1 MARITKTAAAAA
13 SAPAASKAAGKVAK
27 IDKSAAP
34 AAAAKPEKAPKEKTE
49 KSPIP
54 RGEYAARSYKVT
66 EAGKAA
72 APRGNRGLRW
82 ELVKGAKS
90 TTDILGKTF
99 TRTDGA
105 EGTITSAGLKN
116 FVERG
121 YIEFTN

>member
-27 IDKSAAP
+27 IDKSA

-82 ELVKGAKS
+82 ELVKAAKS